1 MFWIVIL
8 ILSASL
14 VYCLWLLD
22 KALLRMDYLESCLS
36 VLEKQNYIEGEN

>member
-14 VYCLWLLD
+14 IYCLWLLD
-22 KALLRMDYLESCLS
+22 KVLLRMDYLESCLS
-36 VLEKQNYIEGEN
+36 VLEKQNRIEGEN